1 MMAFSIVFYLCII
14 PSNRTVLEP
23 KSVKRKV
30 PTALKNQNECFELQV
45 YVCILYCLYVV
56 QF

>member
-45 YVCILYCLYVV
+45 YLCILYCLYVV